1 MRKYQGI
8 ISLAIFLLIVILL
21 GLFAIKKYNK
31 NELQKLEINFVSDHA
46 VSSENSKIPDEIS
59 VFFKT
64 FELSDLKTDYETN
77 VSFRRI
83 DLKDFKSVSV
93 SNDETSS
100 LPKMYFKKDNDI
112 LDSYKN
118 DTLNRVYYYLV
129 PPNSLKYDNIKTFN
143 NASTLREHITT
154 KLSDKSLFN
163 NGKVLNKI
171 TILFLSD
178 EIENSTVSQTTN
190 DHQEGTKIKKDTNK
204 IGETFVGQPKPE
216 PIKIPEIN
224 VDLKVDGNTIYWNSE
239 LSNVNSLKLKITP
252 IDGDPIIYDVTNESS
267 KYHHAGVKGAG
278 LADIELIINDD
289 QKKFIG
295 NRKKQGIRFKCS

>member
-1 MRKYQGI
+1 MRKYQGV
-8 ISLAIFLLIVILL
+8 ISLVIFLLIVFLAGIY
-21 GLFAIKKYNK
+21 AINTYGNK
-31 NELQKLEINFVSDHA
+31 EEKLEINFVSDYPIA
-46 VSSENSKIPDEIS
+46 VEKSKIPNEIS
-59 VFFKT
+59 VFFDK
-64 FELSDLKTDYETN
+64 FELSEIKTEYDN
-77 VSFRRI
+77 KISFRRI

-118 DTLNRVYYYLV
+118 DTLNRVYYYLF

-143 NASTLREHITT
+143 NASTLREHIAT

-171 TILFLSD
+171 TILFLSG

-190 DHQEGTKIKKDTNK
+190 DHQEGTQIKKDTNK
-204 IGETFVGQPKPE
+204 NGETFVGQPKPE

-289 QKKFIG
+289 QNKFIG